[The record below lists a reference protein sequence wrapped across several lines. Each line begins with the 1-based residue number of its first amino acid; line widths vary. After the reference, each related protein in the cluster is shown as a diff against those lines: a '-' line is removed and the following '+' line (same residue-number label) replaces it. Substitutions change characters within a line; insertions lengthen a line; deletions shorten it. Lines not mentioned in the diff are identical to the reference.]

1 MPFEIIR
8 DDITHSSLEA
18 VVCPSGNDMVPHG
31 GVSVAIFSSAGTR
44 LMRECSKIGFCPQ
57 GGAVLTRGHDL
68 KAKYIIHTVGPQWQ
82 GGNNGEEQVLRSC
95 YRSCL
100 TLAKNKGI
108 SSLAFPLIASGSY
121 GYPKAQ
127 AIRIATEEIGAFLL
141 KNEDLLVHLV
151 IYDLDAFRAGSR
163 MFHRISSYVD
173 EHYVSAHATPR
184 NYDRMA
190 QAMKNAGVT
199 ESPLLMDA
207 PLVVYPTLNAEKAFI
222 CPKCQQPI
230 RKGARF
236 CGQCGSR
243 LEDTA
248 VFEGLPAA
256 PAPRP
261 DATTM
266 LYPTKSQ
273 KTPQKLWPVVEEAP
287 AAPAFMAPAAAP
299 APGKTLEGRLQHL
312 SDPFS
317 TYLLH
322 LIDLS
327 GKTDAEVYKKANIDR
342 KLFSKIRSNP
352 SYQPKK
358 ATALALAIAL
368 ELNLDDTTD
377 LLQRAGYALS
387 PANKF
392 DLIISYFIEN
402 GNYNIFEINE
412 ALFCFEQQL
421 LGA

>member
-8 DDITHSSLEA
+8 DDITHSTLEA
-18 VVCPSGNDMVPHG
+18 LVCPSGSDMVPEG
-31 GVSVAIFSSAGTR
+31 GVSAAIFTAAGSR
-44 LMRECSKIGFCPQ
+44 LMRECRKVGVCPR

-68 KAKYIIHTVGPQWQ
+68 KTKYIIHTVGPQWK
-82 GGNNGEEQVLRSC
+82 GGSSGEEQLLRSC

-100 TLAKNKGI
+100 TLAKNSGI
-108 SSLAFPLIASGSY
+108 ASVAFPLIASGTY

-141 KNEDLLVHLV
+141 ENEDMLVQLV
-151 IYDLDAFRAGSR
+151 IYDLEAFKAGSR
-163 MFHRISSYVD
+163 MFETISSYVD
-173 EHYVSAHATPR
+173 EHYIAAHTAPSNSQR
-184 NYDRMA
+184 HALR
-190 QAMKNAGVT
+190 QAMSEAGIT
-199 ESPLLMDA
+199 ETPLLMDA
-207 PLVVYPTLNAEKAFI
+207 PVVMYPTIPGQKGSI

-230 RKGARF
+230 RRDARF
-236 CGQCGSR
+236 CGQCGAR
-243 LEDTA
+243 LEDTT
-248 VFEGLPAA
+248 VFETADKA
-256 PAPRP
+256 PAPSVEA
-261 DATTM
+261 ATMRYTASS
-266 LYPTKSQ
+266 K
-273 KTPQKLWPVVEEAP
+273 KAPQKLWPALS
-287 AAPAFMAPAAAP
+287 AAAP
-299 APGKTLEGRLQHL
+299 SPDTTPGAKKTLESRLSHL

-327 GKTDAEVYKKANIDR
+327 GKTDAEIYKKANIDR

-352 SYQPKK
+352 HYQPKK
-358 ATALALAIAL
+358 TTALALAVAL
-368 ELNLDDTTD
+368 ELSLDDTAD

>member
-18 VVCPSGNDMVPHG
+18 IVCPSGSDMVPQG
-31 GVSVAIFSSAGTR
+31 GVSAAIFTAAGPR
-44 LMRECSKIGFCPQ
+44 LMRECRKVGICPR

-68 KAKYIIHTVGPQWQ
+68 NAKYIIHTVGPQWK
-82 GGNNGEEQVLRSC
+82 GGNSGEEQLLRSC

-100 TLAKNKGI
+100 TLAKNMGVA
-108 SSLAFPLIASGSY
+108 SVAFPLIASGSY

-127 AIRIATEEIGAFLL
+127 AIRVATEEIGAFLL
-141 KNEDLLVHLV
+141 ENEDLLVHLV
-151 IYDLDAFRAGSR
+151 IYDLDAFKAGSR
-163 MFHRISSYVD
+163 MFETISSYVD
-173 EHYVSAHATPR
+173 EHYVSAHSAPDSIQR
-184 NYDRMA
+184 LSLRKAMA
-190 QAMKNAGVT
+190 EAGIT
-199 ESPLLMDA
+199 ETPLLMDA
-207 PLVVYPTLNAEKAFI
+207 PVVVHPTIPGHKGGI

-230 RKGARF
+230 RTGVRF
-236 CGQCGSR
+236 CGQCGAR

-248 VFEGLPAA
+248 VFEGRPVAPAA
-256 PAPRP
+256 SP
-261 DATTM
+261 DAATM
-266 LYPTKSQ
+266 LYPAAPQ
-273 KTPQKLWPVVEEAP
+273 KTARKLWPAEP
-287 AAPAFMAPAAAP
+287 AAPAAAP
-299 APGKTLEGRLQHL
+299 RKTLEDRLAHL

-352 SYQPKK
+352 HYQPKK
-358 ATALALAIAL
+358 TTALALAVAL
-368 ELNLDDTTD
+368 ELNLDDTRD